1 MLRLENITTK
11 IAKRNII
18 DNISLE
24 VKATQVMVVMG
35 PSGSGKTTLL
45 QTILGVIHPDYGRIL
60 IDDVDI
66 TQKLIEQR
74 EIGYLPQSYG
84 LFPHLSVIENVEYGL
99 KVRGINNR
107 TEAEKM
113 LKLVGLSGFESRR
126 ITQLSGGQK
135 QRVGLARAL
144 ATKPKLLLLDEP
156 LSNIDTITKGDV
168 AAQLKKLFAELKI
181 PTIFVTHS
189 PQEAIYFG
197 DQIAILIDGKIAQIG
212 TPGEIKK
219 KPVNETVSKLLQPF

>member
-1 MLRLENITTK
+1 
-11 IAKRNII
+11 
-18 DNISLE
+18 
-24 VKATQVMVVMG
+24 
-35 PSGSGKTTLL
+35 
-45 QTILGVIHPDYGRIL
+45 
-60 IDDVDI
+60 
-66 TQKLIEQR
+66 
-74 EIGYLPQSYG
+74 
-84 LFPHLSVIENVEYGL
+84 
-99 KVRGINNR
+99 
-107 TEAEKM
+107 
-113 LKLVGLSGFESRR
+113 
-126 ITQLSGGQK
+126 
-135 QRVGLARAL
+135 
-144 ATKPKLLLLDEP
+144 LLLDEP